1 MSGMHRYKNDDAWP
15 ASRTFAAAMLV
26 ALAICLFAFL
36 HFWQSVEAVEASY
49 LYGVGAPTSFNFS
62 RSVVFFGL
70 GRSNGYGLR
79 ITPECCSALL
89 IAPAALLSA
98 LLTVRRRVRVRRI
111 FGGFGAATLLLLLSN
126 QVRLGVIAWSI
137 GEFGLAKGFEWGHAV
152 IGSVVSLVFAAAS
165 LAILAWIALG
175 EERNNVPRGND
186 VNSI

>member
-1 MSGMHRYKNDDAWP
+1 MSGAHRLRKPNVTWP
-15 ASRTFAAAMLV
+15 PGRIATAGTLFVIAF
-26 ALAICLFAFL
+26 CLFAFL
-36 HFWQSVEAVEASY
+36 HFWQSVEAAEASY

-62 RSVVFFGL
+62 RAVVFFGL

-98 LLTVRRRVRVRRI
+98 LLTVRRRVSVRRI
-111 FGGFGAATLLLLLSN
+111 LGGFCAATLLLLLSN

-137 GEFGLAKGFEWGHAV
+137 GEFGLAKGFEWGHTV

-165 LAILAWIALG
+165 LAALAWVALG
-175 EERNNVPRGND
+175 ERGK
-186 VNSI
+186 

>member
-1 MSGMHRYKNDDAWP
+1 MSGSHRVVRAWP
-15 ASRTFAAAMLV
+15 PSRLATAVLLT

-36 HFWQSVEAVEASY
+36 SFWQSVEAAEASY

-62 RSVVFFGL
+62 RAVVFFGL

-98 LLTVRRRVRVRRI
+98 LLTVRQRVPVRRI
-111 FGGFGAATLLLLLSN
+111 LGGFGAATLLLLLSN

-137 GEFGLAKGFEWGHAV
+137 GEFGLTKGFEWGHAV
-152 IGSVVSLVFAAAS
+152 IGSVVSLVFAAGS
-165 LAILAWIALG
+165 LAILAWVALG
-175 EERNNVPRGND
+175 GRNNQPRETM
-186 VNSI
+186 